1 MGTRGV
7 ATAGTS
13 LTGSLTRAARA
24 VAGKVEQVLAKEGL
38 TLDQWLVL
46 DALSGKGGLA
56 MADLADRTLATAPT
70 LTRVVDKLVTTAQ
83 AYREVD
89 AADRRRVL
97 VHLSARGRAT
107 YRRVAAKVAEV
118 EARLD
123 VTDDVLV
130 ALRGLGD

>member
-7 ATAGTS
+7 TTAGTS
-13 LTGSLTRAARA
+13 LTGSLTRATRA
-24 VAGKVEQVLAKEGL
+24 VAARVEQVLAKEGL

-107 YRRVAAKVAEV
+107 YRRVATKVSEV
-118 EARLD
+118 EAGLA
-123 VTDDVLV
+123 VPDDVLV

>member
-7 ATAGTS
+7 ATAGMS
-13 LTGSLTRAARA
+13 ITGSLTRAARA
-24 VAGKVEQVLAKEGL
+24 VAAQVEQVLAKEGL

-107 YRRVAAKVAEV
+107 YRRVAAKVSEV

-123 VTDDVLV
+123 VPDELLT

>member
-7 ATAGTS
+7 ATAGPS

-24 VAGKVEQVLAKEGL
+24 VAALVDQVLAKEGL

-56 MADLADRTLATAPT
+56 MADLADRTLTTGPT

-107 YRRVAAKVAEV
+107 HRRVAAKVTEV

-123 VTDDVLV
+123 VPDELLV

>member
-7 ATAGTS
+7 ATAGMS
-13 LTGSLTRAARA
+13 ITGSLTRAARS
-24 VAGKVEQVLAKEGL
+24 VAARVEQVLAKEGL

-107 YRRVAAKVAEV
+107 YRRVAAKVSEV
-118 EARLD
+118 EAGLD
-123 VTDDVLV
+123 VPEELLV

>member
-7 ATAGTS
+7 ATAEMS
-13 LTGSLTRAARA
+13 ITGSLTRAARA
-24 VAGKVEQVLAKEGL
+24 VASRVEQVLAKEGL

-46 DALSGKGGLA
+46 AALSGKGGLA

-107 YRRVAAKVAEV
+107 HRRVAAKVSEV
-118 EARLD
+118 EAGLD
-123 VTDDVLV
+123 VPDELLA

>member
-7 ATAGTS
+7 ATAGPS

-24 VAGKVEQVLAKEGL
+24 VAALVDQVLAKEGL

-56 MADLADRTLATAPT
+56 MADLADRTLTTGPT

-107 YRRVAAKVAEV
+107 HRRVAAKVSEV

-123 VTDDVLV
+123 VPDELLV

>member
-118 EARLD
+118 EASLD

>member
-7 ATAGTS
+7 TTAGTS

-24 VAGKVEQVLAKEGL
+24 VAARVEQVLAKEGL

-118 EARLD
+118 EAGLD
-123 VTDDVLV
+123 VPDDVLT
-130 ALRGLGD
+130 ALRELGA

>member
-7 ATAGTS
+7 TTAGTS
-13 LTGSLTRAARA
+13 LTGSLTRAARV
-24 VAGKVEQVLAKEGL
+24 VAARVEQVLAKEGL

-89 AADRRRVL
+89 TADRRRVL

-107 YRRVAAKVAEV
+107 YRRVATKVAEV
-118 EARLD
+118 ETLLD
-123 VTDDVLV
+123 VPDEVLAV
-130 ALRGLGD
+130 LRTLGD

>member
-7 ATAGTS
+7 ATAGPS

-24 VAGKVEQVLAKEGL
+24 VAALVDQVLAKEGL

-56 MADLADRTLATAPT
+56 MADLADRTLTTGPT

-107 YRRVAAKVAEV
+107 HRRVAAKVTEV

-123 VTDDVLV
+123 VPDELLV
-130 ALRGLGD
+130 TLRGLGD

>member
-7 ATAGTS
+7 TTAGPS
-13 LTGSLTRAARA
+13 LIGSLTRAARA
-24 VAGKVEQVLAKEGL
+24 VAADVEQVLGKEGL

-56 MADLADRTLATAPT
+56 MAELADRTLATAPT

-89 AADRRRVL
+89 DADRRRVL
-97 VHLSARGRAT
+97 VHLSARGRT
-107 YRRVAAKVAEV
+107 THRRVAAKVSEV

-123 VTDDVLV
+123 VTDEVLM
-130 ALRGLGD
+130 ALRSLGG

>member
-7 ATAGTS
+7 ATAGMS

-24 VAGKVEQVLAKEGL
+24 VAARVEHVLAKESL

-56 MADLADRTLATAPT
+56 MADLADRTLTTGPT

-107 YRRVAAKVAEV
+107 HRHVAAKVGEV
-118 EARLD
+118 EAGLGLAE
-123 VTDDVLV
+123 DVLV
-130 ALRGLGD
+130 ALRGLGA

>member
-1 MGTRGV
+1 MGTSGV
-7 ATAGTS
+7 ATAGMS
-13 LTGSLTRAARA
+13 ITGSLTRAARA
-24 VAGKVEQVLAKEGL
+24 VAAMVEQVLAKEGL

-107 YRRVAAKVAEV
+107 HRRVAAKVSEV
-118 EARLD
+118 EAGLD
-123 VTDDVLV
+123 VPDELLV
-130 ALRGLGD
+130 ALRGLGG

>member
-97 VHLSARGRAT
+97 VHLSTRGRAT
-107 YRRVAAKVAEV
+107 YRRVAAKIAEV

>member
-7 ATAGTS
+7 ATTGMS

-24 VAGKVEQVLAKEGL
+24 VAARVEQVLAKEGL

-56 MADLADRTLATAPT
+56 MADLADRTLTTGPT

-107 YRRVAAKVAEV
+107 HRRVAVKVTEV
-118 EARLD
+118 EAGLGLAE
-123 VTDDVLV
+123 DVLV
-130 ALRGLGD
+130 ALRALGD